1 MIRIVGGKHRGKMI
15 SVPEGNFTRPTTN
28 RVRESLFNILESKS
42 LLHGVSV
49 LDGCAGSGS
58 LGLEALSRGANHA
71 TFLDVNKQ
79 ALKTLEQNIS
89 FLKEDKSTNIYLA
102 DVTDPPKNKR
112 KEVCSIVFLDA
123 PYNSDVP
130 IKALS
135 ALIDKSWIQKGS
147 LIIIECAKHT
157 ALRENTNLK
166 EIDFRAY
173 GSTELHFL
181 EYCPT
186 L

>member
-1 MIRIVGGKHRGKMI
+1 MIRIVGGIHRGKMI

-28 RVRESLFNILESKS
+28 RVRESLFNILESKFS
-42 LLHGVSV
+42 LNGISV

-71 TFLDVNKQ
+71 TFFDNNKQ
-79 ALKTLEQNIS
+79 ALKILEQNIS
-89 FLKEDKSTNIYLA
+89 FLKEDKSSNTYFV
-102 DVTDPPKNKR
+102 DVTNPPKNKR
-112 KEVCSIVFLDA
+112 KEVCSLVFLDA
-123 PYNSDVP
+123 PYNSEVP
-130 IKALS
+130 IKALG
-135 ALIDKSWIQKGS
+135 ALVGKNWIQKGS
-147 LIIIECAKHT
+147 IIIIECKKNTEMA
-157 ALRENTNLK
+157 ENTNFK

-186 L
+186 F

>member
-1 MIRIVGGKHRGKMI
+1 MRNLIIQKI
-15 SVPEGNFTRPTTN
+15 INSYT
-28 RVRESLFNILESKS
+28 
-42 LLHGVSV
+42 
-49 LDGCAGSGS
+49 
-58 LGLEALSRGANHA
+58 
-71 TFLDVNKQ
+71 
-79 ALKTLEQNIS
+79 
-89 FLKEDKSTNIYLA
+89 KSTNIYLA